1 MIASRSHHHHASL
14 FFHFPRFR
22 IELIKQNKK
31 ERRRV
36 CMLAA
41 ARGDFEIA
49 DDASVRNSH
58 SVFFPHV
65 ILDVRG

>member
-1 MIASRSHHHHASL
+1 M
-14 FFHFPRFR
+14 F
-22 IELIKQNKK
+22 
-31 ERRRV
+31 
-36 CMLAA
+36 AA
-41 ARGDFEIA
+41 APRGDFEIA